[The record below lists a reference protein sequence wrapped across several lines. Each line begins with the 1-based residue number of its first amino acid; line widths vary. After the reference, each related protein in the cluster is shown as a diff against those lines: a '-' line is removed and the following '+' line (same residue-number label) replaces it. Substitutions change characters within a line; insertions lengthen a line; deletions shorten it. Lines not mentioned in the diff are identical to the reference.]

1 MAAPSVA
8 VHVTDVEPSGNVEP
22 GSFGLQWTVGAMP
35 LLSLASMLQVTVAPL
50 GPVASV
56 SLGGV
61 TKIVGLPVS
70 VTVTL
75 KLVVAGGLP
84 AASDA
89 VQVTGVVPIG
99 KEPGPGK
106 QLTATL
112 PSTMS

>member
-1 MAAPSVA
+1 MGFVVSFTTTENGPRETLLAAPSVA

-22 GSFGLQWTVGAMP
+22 GSFGPQWTVGAMP

-84 AASDA
+84 GR
-89 VQVTGVVPIG
+89 QMPC
-99 KEPGPGK
+99 K
-106 QLTATL
+106 
-112 PSTMS
+112 